1 MVYIFVNSEAIQAQ
15 RRTRQCTNSRT
26 RIGSASSSNS
36 RGRGKFPARG
46 DHCLAPNW
54 YGGGYIQQTISFGYG
69 DSTSKFPWREC
80 TRTCHT
86 RGEDAALYTTIENE
100 NGSENAVVMEMKR
113 MEMQIYPSL
122 VVQYLGG
129 WKWST
134 YATGCWC
141 NSTMH
146 SMDTKICN
154 TFTTMQR
161 RQ

>member
-1 MVYIFVNSEAIQAQ
+1 MHQQSDKDRERIVIEFARAGEIPSERRPLPSTKLVRGWIYSTNNQFWVWGFNVQVSMEGVY
-15 RRTRQCTNSRT
+15 T
-26 RIGSASSSNS
+26 
-36 RGRGKFPARG
+36 
-46 DHCLAPNW
+46 HM
-54 YGGGYIQQTISFGYG
+54 
-69 DSTSKFPWREC
+69 STQ
-80 TRTCHT
+80 
-86 RGEDAALYTTIENE
+86 GEDAALYTTIENE

-141 NSTMH
+141 NITMH
-146 SMDTKICN
+146 SMDTTICN